1 MFDLS
6 RMKALPA
13 LALAAS
19 LALSM
24 GACGSSSES
33 ASSTNEPGDSQP
45 SVSEQHAQVFD
56 ADVATAEYKDT
67 QDIAGNA
74 MVTFSLENKSDKTV
88 MVGSDNLVVNGQY
101 SIESLGGSPVNI
113 APSTTGSV
121 SLTFGVSTQTEL
133 SGTYDMETLSG
144 ELVLYDADGYD
155 EIGRVPF
162 DITI

>member
-1 MFDLS
+1 
-6 RMKALPA
+6 
-13 LALAAS
+13 
-19 LALSM
+19 
-24 GACGSSSES
+24 
-33 ASSTNEPGDSQP
+33 
-45 SVSEQHAQVFD
+45 VSEQHAQVFD

-133 SGTYDMETLSG
+133 SGTSDMETLSG